1 MLLTITATP
10 PADAD
15 WPASDLGY
23 LLHKNPER
31 VQVFDVTYGRAHV
44 FYPVADQHQCTAALL
59 LEVDPVAL
67 VRGKGRNTPDFAL
80 SQYVND
86 RPYAAS
92 SLLASALGRVFRT
105 ALRGRC
111 DQRPELAATPLPL
124 RIEVPTLIC
133 REPELAAELFEPLGW
148 TVAAEQVL
156 LDPAFPDWG
165 ASRYTS
171 LTLTGT
177 LRLTD
182 ALSHLFVLL
191 AALDGSKHYWVADD
205 EVDKL
210 VRVSGGWLGTHP
222 MRGMIARRYLAR
234 RQPLVREALA
244 RLAEVDD
251 VEPEAL
257 DNAVGF
263 EFEEESDDAQ
273 VPQTQAA
280 PDDARTPQA
289 TLDDAHT
296 HTPQATLDAAH
307 APQSQT
313 APDAAHTAQAT
324 PDAARTPQA
333 THTPQTAPDAAHTP
347 QSQAAPD
354 GTHTPQAQTTLGDV
368 HTPHPPRGLDHP
380 EGEGAPGIVAPASAA
395 ESITVNESDPK
406 LRQASER
413 KQSLAAA
420 RRLAVV
426 AALHEVEAARVLDLG
441 CGEGALLRDLLKE
454 RAFTEVVGIDVSARA
469 LQMAARKLR
478 VDRLPER
485 VQARLTLR
493 QGALTYT
500 DARLA
505 GYDAAVLMEVIEHVD
520 PHRLSALEHAVF
532 RAAHPRAVVVT
543 TPNAEFNVRYESL
556 EAGRFRHS
564 DHRFEWTRAEFRAW
578 AERVAA
584 AHGYDVR
591 FKPVGEEDPELG
603 PSTQLALF
611 TVGKGAAE
619 RTTAPAPESAP
630 AATAPEPTAPT
641 KEADDV

>member
-10 PADAD
+10 PAGAD
-15 WPASDLGY
+15 WPATDLGF

-31 VQVFDVTYGRAHV
+31 VQAFDVTYGKAHV
-44 FYPVADQHQCTAALL
+44 FYPTAGPQECTAALL

-67 VRGKGRNTPDFAL
+67 VRGRGRNSPDFAL

-92 SLLASALGRVFRT
+92 SLLASALGHVFRS

-111 DQRPELAATPLPL
+111 DQRPELAATALPL
-124 RIEVPTLIC
+124 RIEVPALIC
-133 REPELAAELFEPLGW
+133 REPELAAALFEPLGW
-148 TVAAEQVL
+148 TVSAEPVA

-165 ASRYTS
+165 ASRYTN

-177 LRLTD
+177 LRLSD

-191 AALDGSKHYWVADD
+191 AALDGAKHYWVASD

-210 VRVSGGWLGTHP
+210 VRVGEGWLGTHP
-222 MRGMIARRYLAR
+222 LRAMIARRYLAR

-263 EFEEESDDAQ
+263 EGEGDELEPTDGAGADSGSE
-273 VPQTQAA
+273 AA
-280 PDDARTPQA
+280 AGA
-289 TLDDAHT
+289 GSGSEG
-296 HTPQATLDAAH
+296 AAG
-307 APQSQT
+307 AGSGSEAAAGADSGSETVAAGTGAGSSSET
-313 APDAAHTAQAT
+313 APALAN
-324 PDAARTPQA
+324 
-333 THTPQTAPDAAHTP
+333 
-347 QSQAAPD
+347 
-354 GTHTPQAQTTLGDV
+354 
-368 HTPHPPRGLDHP
+368 TPHPPRGLTTTKM
-380 EGEGAPGIVAPASAA
+380 EGAPDDQAPESAA
-395 ESITVNESDPK
+395 EPAPVNESEPK
-406 LRQASER
+406 LGHPSER
-413 KQSLAAA
+413 RLSLAAA
-420 RRLAVV
+420 RREAVV
-426 AALHEVEAARVLDLG
+426 EALHEVDAARVLDLG
-441 CGEGALLRDLLKE
+441 CGEGALLRDLLKD
-454 RAFTEVVGIDVSARA
+454 RAFSEVVGVDVSARA

-478 VDRLPER
+478 VDRLPDR
-485 VQARLTLR
+485 VRARLTLR

-520 PHRLSALEHAVF
+520 PHRLPALEHAVF

-543 TPNAEFNVRYESL
+543 TPNVEFNVRYETL
-556 EAGRFRHS
+556 EAGRFRHA
-564 DHRFEWTRAEFRAW
+564 DHRFEWTRAEFREW

-591 FKPVGEEDPELG
+591 FKPVGEIDPELG

-611 TVGKGAAE
+611 TVTKNDTKNE
-619 RTTAPAPESAP
+619 NNIIDTTTDTTTN
-630 AATAPEPTAPT
+630 TA
-641 KEADDV
+641 KEASANV

>member
-10 PADAD
+10 PVGAD
-15 WPASDLGY
+15 WPATDLGY

-31 VQVFDVTYGRAHV
+31 VQVFDVTYGKAHV
-44 FYPVADQHQCTAALL
+44 FYPAAGAQECTAALL

-67 VRGKGRNTPDFAL
+67 VRGRGRNSADFAL

-92 SLLASALGRVFRT
+92 SLLASALGHVFRS

-111 DQRPELAATPLPL
+111 DQRPELAETPLPL

-133 REPELAAELFEPLGW
+133 REPELAAAWFEPLGW
-148 TVAAEQVL
+148 TVAAEPVP

-177 LRLTD
+177 VRLAD

-191 AALDGSKHYWVADD
+191 AALDGAKHYWVAND

-210 VRVSGGWLGTHP
+210 VRVGGGWLGTHP
-222 MRGMIARRYLAR
+222 LRAAIARRYLAR

-263 EFEEESDDAQ
+263 EVFEVFETFETEEAEEADVASGRVTAAAEVAHGASDN
-273 VPQTQAA
+273 
-280 PDDARTPQA
+280 
-289 TLDDAHT
+289 
-296 HTPQATLDAAH
+296 
-307 APQSQT
+307 T
-313 APDAAHTAQAT
+313 APDHADIALTRL
-324 PDAARTPQA
+324 D
-333 THTPQTAPDAAHTP
+333 
-347 QSQAAPD
+347 
-354 GTHTPQAQTTLGDV
+354 
-368 HTPHPPRGLDHP
+368 TPHPPRGLTHRI
-380 EGEGAPGIVAPASAA
+380 EEGAPGESAPASAA
-395 ESITVNESDPK
+395 DPAAVNESDPK
-406 LRQASER
+406 LRHASER
-413 KQSLAAA
+413 QQSLATA
-420 RRLAVV
+420 RRAAVV
-426 AALHEVEAARVLDLG
+426 ASLHEVEAARVLDLG
-441 CGEGALLRDLLKE
+441 CGEGALLRDLLHD

-469 LQMAARKLR
+469 LQTAARKLR

-485 VQARLTLR
+485 VRARLTLR

-520 PHRLSALEHAVF
+520 PHRLPALEHAVF

-543 TPNAEFNVRYESL
+543 TPNVEYNVRYETL

-584 AHGYDVR
+584 AHGYHVR
-591 FKPVGEEDPELG
+591 FRPVGEQDPELG

-611 TVGKGAAE
+611 TAAVAHNE
-619 RTTAPAPESAP
+619 NEETA
-630 AATAPEPTAPT
+630 
-641 KEADDV
+641 DV

>member
-10 PADAD
+10 PPGAD
-15 WPASDLGY
+15 WPATDLGF

-31 VQVFDVTYGRAHV
+31 VQAFDVTYGKAHV
-44 FYPVADQHQCTAALL
+44 FYPAAGPQECTAALL
-59 LEVDPVAL
+59 LEVDPIAL
-67 VRGKGRNTPDFAL
+67 VRGRGRNSPDFAL

-92 SLLASALGRVFRT
+92 SLLASALGHVFRS

-111 DQRPELAATPLPL
+111 DQRPELAASALPL
-124 RIEVPTLIC
+124 RIEVPALIC
-133 REPELAAELFEPLGW
+133 REPELAALLFEPLGW
-148 TVAAEQVL
+148 TVEAEPVA

-165 ASRYTS
+165 ASRYTK

-177 LRLTD
+177 LRLSD

-191 AALDGSKHYWVADD
+191 AALDGAKHYWVASD

-210 VRVSGGWLGTHP
+210 VRVGEGWLGTHP
-222 MRGMIARRYLAR
+222 LRAMIARRYLAR

-263 EFEEESDDAQ
+263 EEDA
-273 VPQTQAA
+273 VELIGAA
-280 PDDARTPQA
+280 SADSA
-289 TLDDAHT
+289 TANA
-296 HTPQATLDAAH
+296 PATATATDPAAET
-307 APQSQT
+307 AAAANPAAETAETAETASVSQK
-313 APDAAHTAQAT
+313 
-324 PDAARTPQA
+324 
-333 THTPQTAPDAAHTP
+333 
-347 QSQAAPD
+347 
-354 GTHTPQAQTTLGDV
+354 
-368 HTPHPPRGLDHP
+368 TPHPPRGLTNRQ
-380 EGEGAPGIVAPASAA
+380 EEGAPGDYAQESAAAPA
-395 ESITVNESDPK
+395 EVNESDPK
-406 LRQASER
+406 LGHPSER
-413 KQSLAAA
+413 KLSLATA
-420 RRLAVV
+420 RRAAVV
-426 AALHEVEAARVLDLG
+426 EALHEVDAARVLDLG
-441 CGEGALLRDLLKE
+441 CGEGALLRDLLKDK
-454 RAFTEVVGIDVSARA
+454 AFSEVVGIDVSARA

-478 VDRLPER
+478 VDRLPDR
-485 VQARLTLR
+485 VRARLTLR

-520 PHRLSALEHAVF
+520 PYRLPALEHAVF

-543 TPNAEFNVRYESL
+543 TPNVEFNVRYETL
-556 EAGRFRHS
+556 EAGRFRHA
-564 DHRFEWTRAEFRAW
+564 DHRFEWTRAEFRDW

-591 FKPVGEEDPELG
+591 FKPVGEIDPELG

-611 TVGKGAAE
+611 TVAKNE
-619 RTTAPAPESAP
+619 KKEEPA
-630 AATAPEPTAPT
+630 
-641 KEADDV
+641 DV

>member
-1 MLLTITATP
+1 MLLTITATR
-10 PADAD
+10 PAGAD
-15 WPASDLGY
+15 WPATDLGY

-31 VQVFDVTYGRAHV
+31 VQAFDVTYGKAHV
-44 FYPVADQHQCTAALL
+44 FYPAADPQECTAALL

-67 VRGKGRNTPDFAL
+67 VRGKGRTTPDFAL

-92 SLLASALGRVFRT
+92 SLLASALGQVFRT

-124 RIEVPTLIC
+124 RIEVPALIC
-133 REPELAAELFEPLGW
+133 REPELAAALFEPLGW
-148 TVAAEQVL
+148 TVAAEPVA
-156 LDPAFPDWG
+156 LDPAFPAWG
-165 ASRYTS
+165 ASRYLS

-177 LRLTD
+177 LRLAD

-191 AALDGSKHYWVADD
+191 AALDGAKHYWVAND

-210 VRVSGGWLGTHP
+210 VRVGGGWLGTHP
-222 MRGMIARRYLAR
+222 LRGMIARRYLAR

-263 EFEEESDDAQ
+263 EEEIE
-273 VPQTQAA
+273 AA
-280 PDDARTPQA
+280 PSEGGEAIGEAVASPIGEPGTSPVGEPGTSPIGELGASLAGGPAQSSTGDLVASSSEELSDET
-289 TLDDAHT
+289 
-296 HTPQATLDAAH
+296 AA
-307 APQSQT
+307 S
-313 APDAAHTAQAT
+313 
-324 PDAARTPQA
+324 
-333 THTPQTAPDAAHTP
+333 
-347 QSQAAPD
+347 
-354 GTHTPQAQTTLGDV
+354 
-368 HTPHPPRGLDHP
+368 
-380 EGEGAPGIVAPASAA
+380 
-395 ESITVNESDPK
+395 
-406 LRQASER
+406 LRDR
-413 KQSLAAA
+413 KQSLATA
-420 RRLAVV
+420 RRAAVV
-426 AALHEVEAARVLDLG
+426 ASLHEVEAARVLDLG
-441 CGEGALLRDLLKE
+441 CGEGALLRDLLKD
-454 RAFTEVVGIDVSARA
+454 RAFTEVVGVDVSARA

-478 VDRLPER
+478 LDRMPER
-485 VQARLTLR
+485 VRDRLTLR

-543 TPNAEFNVRYESL
+543 TPNVEFNVRYETL

-564 DHRFEWTRAEFRAW
+564 DHRFEWTRAEFQAW
-578 AERVAA
+578 AGRVAA
-584 AHGYDVR
+584 AHGYAVR
-591 FKPVGEEDPELG
+591 FKPVGEVDPELG

-611 TVGKGAAE
+611 TAAKNGTQNGTQDDTRNE
-619 RTTAPAPESAP
+619 TE
-630 AATAPEPTAPT
+630 
-641 KEADDV
+641 KEAAADV